1 VVSSVFTVHEKTIH
15 NKHNSFVIYNNE
27 SYSHYNDIGFPIWIS
42 ESTFSWHSVLLT
54 SACFA
59 EKHNAHFNAL
69 IISQ

>member
-1 VVSSVFTVHEKTIH
+1 MVSSVFTVDAKTIH
-15 NKHNSFVIYNNE
+15 NKHNCFVIYNNE
-27 SYSHYNDIGFPIWIS
+27 SYSHYNDIGFTITIWIS
-42 ESTFSWHSVLLT
+42 ESTVSWH